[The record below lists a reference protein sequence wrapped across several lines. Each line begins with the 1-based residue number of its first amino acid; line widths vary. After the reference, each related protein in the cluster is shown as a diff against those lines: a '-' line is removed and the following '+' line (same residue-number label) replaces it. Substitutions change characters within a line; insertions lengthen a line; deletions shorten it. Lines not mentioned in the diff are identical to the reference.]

1 MASGVVLLALAACSP
16 GDRPLVPVHDLAAL
30 LPLAEV
36 RREIGLIDFG
46 TPAARP
52 YLMNGW
58 YRNEGGGRKG
68 PTIVWSKGAASVVE
82 IFLAVPRDL
91 RAELRC
97 APFDAGDKT
106 AQTVTVELNGR
117 HVAELTLRPRLHD
130 YTVALP
136 REAQVAG
143 INRLAFRY
151 GRVTRHNHRDL
162 AVSWDLLR
170 LRPARA
176 SSVEPPRAEAG
187 RLVLPFGTEAV
198 FYLDV
203 PSEGVLWLGGLQA
216 RGGSGRLAIAAQEEG
231 EDEQILTSIEPGPDR
246 RSVELPGK
254 GSHLLRLAL
263 RSVPATPSSTGEL
276 VLERPTV
283 RAHPAPPSPQVPAP
297 ALAAR
302 PNVIVYL
309 VDTLRADRV
318 GIYGS
323 GRTTSPRIDAFART
337 ATLFEHA
344 IAQSPWTRPSVTSI
358 LTGLGPLAHGVR
370 TLDDKL
376 AAEATTLPELLHAAG
391 YRAAAFST
399 NGHVSPATG
408 LDQGFD
414 DFFLDMEETG
424 SDAVNRRVLSW
435 LDAHAGRSPFLI
447 YIHTLDPHA
456 PYDPPFE
463 DRQRF
468 APGLRPEAGSIEDL
482 KQVYAARGEEQA
494 RRIRELIPLYDAEVA
509 ANDRSFGALLDALR
523 ARGLY
528 DGALLVFVA
537 DHGEE
542 LGEHGQLG
550 HAHDLYREVLD
561 IPLIVK
567 WPGQIQGER
576 SRQLAQHVDLL
587 PTLLHATGLAP
598 PAGLPGT
605 DLRRLAGAGADPD
618 SLAARKAFSHLSYG
632 NRKGVSLVHAGW
644 KAILPQTWA
653 LAQGPQLFRL
663 GRDGEEGPSRLA
675 ENPVRAGWLL
685 AQIRAEIL
693 RSRQGLKPEAVQLDD
708 EARERL
714 RALGYL

>member
-1 MASGVVLLALAACSP
+1 M
-16 GDRPLVPVHDLAAL
+16 PVHDLAAL

-36 RREIGLIDFG
+36 RREAGQVDFG

-52 YLMNGW
+52 YLVSGW

-68 PTIVWSKGAASVVE
+68 PTVVWSKGQASVVE
-82 IFLAVPRDL
+82 IFLAAPRDL

-97 APFDAGDKT
+97 APFEVQDKT

-117 HVAELTLRPRLHD
+117 QVAELTLRPRLHD
-130 YTVALP
+130 YTIELP

-176 SSVEPPRAEAG
+176 SAVAPPRAEAG

-198 FYLDV
+198 FYLEV
-203 PSEGVLWLGGLQA
+203 PSEGTLWLGGLQA
-216 RGGSGRLAIAAQEEG
+216 RGGSGRLAITAQEEG
-231 EDEQILTSIEPGPDR
+231 EDEQVLADIEPGPDR

-254 GSHLLRLAL
+254 GAHLLRLAL
-263 RSVPATPSSTGEL
+263 RSVPETPSSTGGL

-283 RAHPAPPSPQVPAP
+283 RARPPSPHPPAP
-297 ALAAR
+297 SPGTGRGGEKRR

-318 GIYGS
+318 GAYGS
-323 GRTTSPRIDAFART
+323 GRTTSPRTDAFART

-344 IAQSPWTRPSVTSI
+344 IAQAPWTRPSVASI

-376 AAEATTLPELLHAAG
+376 AAEATTLPELLQAAG
-391 YRAAAFST
+391 YRTAAFST
-399 NGHVSPATG
+399 NGHVGPATG

-414 DFFLDMEETG
+414 DFSLDMEETG

-435 LDAHAGRSPFLI
+435 LDVHAGHAGQSPFLI

-468 APGLRPEAGSIEDL
+468 APGLRPEAGSTEDL
-482 KQVYAARGEEQA
+482 KRIYAMRGEEQA
-494 RRIRELIPLYDAEVA
+494 RLIRELIPLYDAEVA

-528 DGALLVFVA
+528 DSTLLVFVA

-567 WPGQIQGER
+567 WPGQTRGER
-576 SRQLAQHVDLL
+576 VRQLGQHIDLL
-587 PTLLHATGLAP
+587 PTILRAAGLAP

-605 DLRRLAGAGADPD
+605 DLRRLADSEADPD
-618 SLAARKAFSHLSYG
+618 SLAAPKAFSHLSYG
-632 NRKGVSLVHAGW
+632 NRTGVSLVHAGW
-644 KAILPQTWA
+644 KAILPQTWT

-663 GRDGEEGPSRLA
+663 GRNGEEGPNRLA

-693 RSRQGLKPEAVQLDD
+693 RSRQGLKPEAAQLDA